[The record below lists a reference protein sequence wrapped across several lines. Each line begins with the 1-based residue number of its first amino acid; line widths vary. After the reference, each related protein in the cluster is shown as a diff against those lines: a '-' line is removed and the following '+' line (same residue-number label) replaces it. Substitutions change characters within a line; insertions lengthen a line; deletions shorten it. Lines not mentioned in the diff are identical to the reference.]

1 MAPIELADGRHIVPG
16 IADGVGG
23 WSELD
28 VDAGIYSRQ
37 LMSNAKKIAERT
49 GPSSDAPQDILIQ
62 AHSQTDVQVCGLPA
76 ASPHTTLNP
85 MRPHLVVGDLILCA
99 PPQGSSTACIVML
112 DGATLRAA
120 NLGDSGFLV
129 LRNDQIVF
137 RSPSQQHQFNFPYQ
151 LAGPGCT
158 GDSPLAA
165 EVRSDCRAADCA
177 ERPGAGA
184 EAEAVQTFNVGV
196 KKGDVVVLATDGVID
211 NVYPQ
216 EAAGVVSVIQM
227 RGDPPRVA
235 ASGLAEFAKFRC
247 SHCPSAKTML

>member
-1 MAPIELADGRHIVPG
+1 MR
-16 IADGVGG
+16 
-23 WSELD
+23 
-28 VDAGIYSRQ
+28 
-37 LMSNAKKIAERT
+37 
-49 GPSSDAPQDILIQ
+49 PQEILIQ

-76 ASPHTTLNP
+76 ASPHTPLDP
-85 MRPHLVVGDLILCA
+85 MGPHLVVGDLTLCP

-112 DGATLRAA
+112 DGATLRAV

-151 LAGPGCT
+151 LAGPGAG

-165 EVRSDCRAADCA
+165 EVRSDCRAAGCA

-184 EAEAVQTFNVGV
+184 EADAVQTFSVGV
-196 KKGDVVVLATDGVID
+196 KKGDVVVLATDGLID

-216 EAAGVVSVIQM
+216 EAASVVSVIQ
-227 RGDPPRVA
+227 RKGDPPPRR
-235 ASGLAEFAKFRC
+235 SLWPG
-247 SHCPSAKTML
+247 